1 MAKIQVVSVAAK
13 AGVTIEEVKRD
24 LEVVTLLEAANQQ
37 LKAKGFTEHGQRH
50 ASLVGNIAHNILARL
65 GYPQR
70 SAELAEIA
78 GYLHDIGNAVHRE
91 NHAQIGAL
99 LAGEILRRLGV
110 EIKEVAVVMG
120 AIGNHEEGQGDPV
133 SEVSAA
139 LIIADKA
146 DVHRTRVQNPDRL
159 AFDIHDRVNYA
170 ATKSFV
176 RVDGEQRT
184 ITLQLEVDTQIS
196 QVMDYFEIFTSRM
209 LMARRAAHFLKCE
222 FGLVINDTKML

>member
-1 MAKIQVVSVAAK
+1 MPKTQLVSVAAK

-170 ATKSFV
+170 ATKSFI
-176 RVDGEQRT
+176 RVDGQQKT
-184 ITLQLEVDTQIS
+184 IVLELEVDTQIS

-209 LMARRAAHFLKCE
+209 LMARRAARFLKCE

>member
-1 MAKIQVVSVAAK
+1 MARAAAVNIATK
-13 AGVTIEEVKRD
+13 EAITIEEVKRD
-24 LEVVTLLEAANQQ
+24 AEVMALLEAANQQ

-50 ASLVGNIAHNILARL
+50 ASLVGNIAHNILSRL
-65 GYPQR
+65 GHGER
-70 SAELAEIA
+70 TAELAEIA
-78 GYLHDIGNAVHRE
+78 SYLHDVGNAVHRE

-99 LAGEILRRLGV
+99 LAKGILSRLGM
-110 EIKEVAVVMG
+110 EIKEVTVVMG

-170 ATKSFV
+170 VTKSFV
-176 RVDGEQRT
+176 RVDGEQKT
-184 ITLQLEVDTQIS
+184 ITLELEVDTQIS
-196 QVMDYFEIFTSRM
+196 SVMDYFEIFTSRM
-209 LMARRAAHFLKCE
+209 LMAHKAAKFLGCQ
-222 FGLVINDTKML
+222 FALSINGTKML